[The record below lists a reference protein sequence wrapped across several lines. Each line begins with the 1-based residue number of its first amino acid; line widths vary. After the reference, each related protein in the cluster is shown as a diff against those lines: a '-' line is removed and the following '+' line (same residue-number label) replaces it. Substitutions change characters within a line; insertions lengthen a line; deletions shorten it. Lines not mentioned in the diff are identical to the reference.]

1 MEMTD
6 QFYSN
11 INDGDVKNRIS
22 KLGKDKKIKSKMIL
36 LVFKNSLNGTKSK
49 RLVYYLAKELV
60 ASFFVCGCV
69 LTTHLQFGE

>member
-49 RLVYYLAKELV
+49 RLVGSVK
-60 ASFFVCGCV
+60 FFV
-69 LTTHLQFGE
+69 